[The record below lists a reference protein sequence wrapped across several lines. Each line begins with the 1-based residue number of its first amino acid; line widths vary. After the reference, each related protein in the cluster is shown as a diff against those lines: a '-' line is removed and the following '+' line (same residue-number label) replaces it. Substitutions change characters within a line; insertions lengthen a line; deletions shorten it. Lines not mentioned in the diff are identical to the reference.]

1 MHTQTQNELLPRS
14 LAGLAWK
21 GAQITGSFLLG
32 VILLGM
38 TAWGA
43 LAIYYSNLS
52 SLALRTGLSVTFAL
66 GAVAGLL
73 VVRPRRKAVYGFL
86 VVFTGFLLWWLSIP
100 PAHDRDWQPDV
111 AVLPS
116 ATFDGDRVTIHNIRN
131 NDYRS
136 ETDYTVQYYDKTFQL
151 SKLRTVDMFFSYW
164 GSPLIAHTIMSFG
177 FEGEG
182 YVAISIET
190 RKEKGEE
197 YSAIKGFFKQYELIY
212 VVADERDLIRL
223 RTNYRG
229 EEVYLYRL
237 KGPPEVSRQLLLAY
251 LHDINQL
258 TEHPAWYN
266 ALTENCTTAIYRL
279 VRPYA
284 VRSWWSW
291 KLFVNGYLDELAYD
305 NGAVDRSLPFADLKA
320 HSHINERARAADDA
334 PDFSTRIREGLPGM
348 KE

>member
-1 MHTQTQNELLPRS
+1 MST
-14 LAGLAWK
+14 
-21 GAQITGSFLLG
+21 
-32 VILLGM
+32 

-52 SLALRTGLSVTFAL
+52 SLALRTGLSIIFAL
-66 GAVAGLL
+66 GTVAELL
-73 VVRPRRKAVYGFL
+73 VVRPRRRAVFGSL
-86 VVFTGFLLWWLSIP
+86 VIIAGLLLWWLSIP
-100 PAHDRDWQPDV
+100 PSHDRDWQPDV
-111 AVLPS
+111 AVLSS

-136 ETDYTVQYYDKTFQL
+136 ETDYTVRYYDKTFQL
-151 SKLRTVDMFFSYW
+151 SMLRTVDLFLSYW

-182 YVAISIET
+182 YVAVSIET

-197 YSAIKGFFKQYELIY
+197 YSAIKGFFKEYELIY
-212 VVADERDLIRL
+212 VVADERDLVRL
-223 RTNYRG
+223 RTNYRV
-229 EEVYLYRL
+229 EDVYLYRL
-237 KGPPEVSRQLLLAY
+237 KGSAETSRNLLLAY
-251 LHDINQL
+251 LRDINQL

-305 NGAVDRSLPFADLKA
+305 NGAVDRSLPFADMKTR
-320 HSHINERARAADDA
+320 SYINERAVAADDA
-334 PDFSTRIREGLPGM
+334 PDFSQKIRAELPGI
-348 KE
+348 KD